1 MNFFESPFKGV
12 PLDQQIRNPNI
23 RAGRYSYYSGYY
35 HGHSFDDCARYLSPE
50 RDDVD
55 KLIIGSFC
63 SIGSGASFIMAG
75 NQGHRMDWIAT
86 FPFFY
91 MPEEAG
97 FQGAVDGFVRAGD
110 TVVGNDVW
118 IGTEAMIMP
127 GVRIG
132 DGAVIAARAVVT
144 ADVEPYAVVAGMPAR
159 QLRRRFS
166 QERIAMLLEMRW
178 WDWPLERINAAMPL
192 LCSGQGNG
200 STSSGAAAGMPC
212 RTKAAACRSCRR
224 PARTNR
230 PLPVRADAAGPGFRP
245 ENTHATE
252 SPLQPCAVTTFL

>member
-1 MNFFESPFKGV
+1 M
-12 PLDQQIRNPNI
+12 
-23 RAGRYSYYSGYY
+23 
-35 HGHSFDDCARYLSPE
+35 
-50 RDDVD
+50 D

-75 NQGHRMDWIAT
+75 NQGHRIDWIAT

-97 FQGAVDGFVRAGD
+97 FQEAVDGFVRAGD

-192 LCSGQGNG
+192 LCSGQVERLHEFWR
-200 STSSGAAAGMPC
+200 SG
-212 RTKAAACRSCRR
+212 R
-224 PARTNR
+224 N
-230 PLPVRADAAGPGFRP
+230 
-245 ENTHATE
+245 
-252 SPLQPCAVTTFL
+252 AVPD